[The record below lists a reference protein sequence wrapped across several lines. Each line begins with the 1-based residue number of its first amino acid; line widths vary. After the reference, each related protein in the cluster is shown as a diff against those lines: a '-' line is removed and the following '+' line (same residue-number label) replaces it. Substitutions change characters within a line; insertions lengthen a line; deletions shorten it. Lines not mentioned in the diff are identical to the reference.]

1 MRVCDGRRKWG
12 KKREICEGKKRI
24 QAKEMAGEM
33 LGDETGRIERR
44 REKRT
49 GVEGK

>member
-1 MRVCDGRRKWG
+1 MRVCNGRRKWG
-12 KKREICEGKKRI
+12 KKREICLKI
-24 QAKEMAGEM
+24 QAEMAGEM
-33 LGDETGRIERR
+33 LSDEMGRIERR